1 MNEITSRFLPQEDA
15 LRRELHNEVHA
26 RPSARVRLPA
36 LIVYVAV
43 LNAGVSREQE
53 WAHLRLLPGHADLS
67 LESLQGN
74 FLRLRCD
81 HFTVKWER
89 HTEFTRYSIVQSLP
103 ENADW
108 GADGPALAP
117 HVATGTEWLRGL
129 PGQTIG
135 AIHLGMLQTDLADP
149 DLMAKAQAWLGEGTV
164 LASRM
169 GNTTEGLPHSCIL
182 THFQIGAD
190 GFERMLVLA
199 PDGTTEARAG
209 RISQRLLELE
219 TYRLMALRGL
229 PVAKNLSAMLSAAET
244 QLADITGLLESKGE
258 TDQALLDLLVSLA
271 ARIERAT
278 AEHGFRFSATRAYDT
293 LVSQRLAELRERPIS
308 GTQTLG
314 EFMQRRL
321 SPAMATVQ
329 ATEKR
334 LASLAE
340 RVSRSSALLRTRVD
354 IATEAQNQVLLEKL
368 TKGQT
373 LQLRLQSTVEG
384 LSIAAISYYVV
395 SLLLYGAKALHA
407 AGMPIQPEVAVGVLV
422 PLVLWGVWR
431 TTRKIHEKLKSAGH

>member
-43 LNAGVSREQE
+43 LNTGVTRDQE

-103 ENADW
+103 ENAGW

-117 HVATGTEWLRGL
+117 HVATGTDWLRGL

-135 AIHLGMLQTDLADP
+135 AIHLGMLQADLADP

-182 THFQIGAD
+182 THFRIGAD

-199 PDGTTEARAG
+199 PDGTPRAVLGG
-209 RISQRLLELE
+209 RF
-219 TYRLMALRGL
+219 A
-229 PVAKNLSAMLSAAET
+229 PASAGPAFVGPA
-244 QLADITGLLESKGE
+244 
-258 TDQALLDLLVSLA
+258 
-271 ARIERAT
+271 
-278 AEHGFRFSATRAYDT
+278 FT
-293 LVSQRLAELRERPIS
+293 LTP
-308 GTQTLG
+308 
-314 EFMQRRL
+314 
-321 SPAMATVQ
+321 ATV
-329 ATEKR
+329 
-334 LASLAE
+334 
-340 RVSRSSALLRTRVD
+340 LRILFQ
-354 IATEAQNQVLLEKL
+354 IA
-368 TKGQT
+368 
-373 LQLRLQSTVEG
+373 
-384 LSIAAISYYVV
+384 
-395 SLLLYGAKALHA
+395 
-407 AGMPIQPEVAVGVLV
+407 
-422 PLVLWGVWR
+422 
-431 TTRKIHEKLKSAGH
+431 